1 MPSKLRAWSLTAI
14 LAAAPFALA
23 PTSALAQSSSDLHF
37 NLAAG
42 LTEPV
47 SNFGRFYNAGYNFI
61 VGVGINPPASP
72 LGFRAEGIYNE
83 FDQKGGGG
91 GDKANAGGVTVNA
104 VYDLLRPNAVQS
116 NTLYLI
122 GGIGYYSSKEPDQFF
137 NVPSQSNVGYNI
149 GGGFKFPLSGFSAYV
164 EARYHSVS
172 NTDVRFVPISF
183 GLIF

>member
-1 MPSKLRAWSLTAI
+1 MHSKLRAWSLSALLTV
-14 LAAAPFALA
+14 APFALA
-23 PTSALAQSSSDLHF
+23 PVVLPAQSSSEVHY

-47 SNFGRFYNAGYNFI
+47 SDFGDFYNAGYNLI

-83 FDQKGGGG
+83 FDQKGRGS
-91 GDKANAGGVTVNA
+91 KADAGGVTINA
-104 VYDLLRPNAVQS
+104 VYDVLRPSALQS

-122 GGIGYYSSKEPDQFF
+122 GGIGYYSTKEPDIEFD
-137 NVPSQSNVGYNI
+137 SQSNVGYNI
-149 GGGFKFPLSGFSAYV
+149 GAGFKFPLSGFSAYV

-172 NTDVRFVPISF
+172 NTVVSFVPISF
-183 GLIF
+183 GLVL